1 MKIGILTYH
10 WVANF
15 GANLQTLSTYKYV
28 ENAGHTPIIINWI
41 PDDLMK
47 VYERKVS
54 KEQLC
59 THRQFAISNYHNI
72 TDVCKDKYDIARVV
86 DEKQIDIVII
96 GSDAVFSYTPIL
108 ERIRIC
114 RRGLW
119 YFKPIS
125 DFDCPNPFWGD
136 FYPLLKRK
144 VKLVAMSAS
153 AQNTNYKK
161 IILGFE
167 KKRFVK
173 ALEQFS
179 YVSVRDI
186 WTKQMLSYLISKDVD
201 VTITPDPVFAFE
213 NNVSPNNRNIVQKYL
228 GITNKYAILSV
239 TDSVKEETWIKD
251 LEKHFSEAG
260 IILIGLPQTN
270 TQFKNILEHN
280 MPFPIDPLDWYLFIK
295 NSVGYIGELM
305 HPILVSLHNAVPI
318 FALDLYGFRKNGR
331 LITESSKTYQ
341 IVKRFGL
348 LDNYY
353 SVKDNR
359 ELPNPA
365 YVVERIADFDKTKCQ
380 RNASIM
386 YNQYLDMMD
395 TILNSK

>member
-136 FYPLLKRK
+136 FYPCLLY
-144 VKLVAMSAS
+144 
-153 AQNTNYKK
+153 T
-161 IILGFE
+161 
-167 KKRFVK
+167 
-173 ALEQFS
+173 
-179 YVSVRDI
+179 
-186 WTKQMLSYLISKDVD
+186 
-201 VTITPDPVFAFE
+201 
-213 NNVSPNNRNIVQKYL
+213 SPSPTR
-228 GITNKYAILSV
+228 
-239 TDSVKEETWIKD
+239 
-251 LEKHFSEAG
+251 H
-260 IILIGLPQTN
+260 
-270 TQFKNILEHN
+270 
-280 MPFPIDPLDWYLFIK
+280 
-295 NSVGYIGELM
+295 
-305 HPILVSLHNAVPI
+305 
-318 FALDLYGFRKNGR
+318 
-331 LITESSKTYQ
+331 
-341 IVKRFGL
+341 
-348 LDNYY
+348 
-353 SVKDNR
+353 
-359 ELPNPA
+359 
-365 YVVERIADFDKTKCQ
+365 
-380 RNASIM
+380 
-386 YNQYLDMMD
+386 
-395 TILNSK
+395 